1 MCNQMAGNWEFVIPG
16 SMQNTL
22 STILILGAGTM
33 VAVFY
38 EDCD

>member
-1 MCNQMAGNWEFVIPG
+1 MCNQMAGNWEFVILG
-16 SMQNTL
+16 SMLNTL
-22 STILILGAGTM
+22 SIIFILGAGTM